1 MNQFSISFQVAVL
14 VGAMAGFITYH
25 LLLRKKIDEA
35 FQKGCD
41 FGLKEGF
48 ECGFPQGVVLAG
60 RNFREELRQVGVVF
74 DKEINIEQTRPGLYK
89 IQTFVEVTR
98 PGQDSVIET
107 PPPSELDNVTPIK
120 PGVPHGTP

>member
-1 MNQFSISFQVAVL
+1 MSPFVITFQIAVM

-25 LLLRKKIDEA
+25 FLLRKKVDQA
-35 FQKGCD
+35 FQKGCE

-60 RNFREELRQVGVVF
+60 RNFRDELKQVGVIF

-89 IQTFVEVTR
+89 ILTFVEVTR
-98 PGQDSVIET
+98 PGQDSVIES
-107 PPPSELDNVTPIK
+107 PSPSELGNVTPIR
-120 PGVPHGTP
+120 PGGEA